1 MINKISN
8 SNIRSWKT
16 YFIFL
21 FVFLGIHTLF
31 SGAPYSERA
40 SSVILSESQL
50 PFRVVGVIISE
61 VSTSSVAVLENINN
75 GETAMLRIGESLLGM
90 RLTRISKYHVFFE
103 RENKTYQLYIGGRE
117 LLQFAKNPK
126 KEKEAI
132 QAPQKIKPSQPKQL
146 KQVELIKPKEFRRT
160 ELEKRIKEEMPILM
174 SSARIIPNMVAGKMA
189 GFKISKLPEDSI
201 LSELGVRKND
211 IIKEINGTQI
221 NDLESLMSLYQNI
234 WSENLF
240 NIVLERNGK
249 IVRMQFVLK

>member
-1 MINKISN
+1 MKNNISN
-8 SNIRSWKT
+8 LIIRFYKI

-21 FVFLGIHTLF
+21 FVFLGVPTMFAGAHF
-31 SGAPYSERA
+31 SVRA
-40 SSVILSESQL
+40 SSIILPESQL

-61 VSTSSVAVLENINN
+61 ISTSSVAVLKNINN
-75 GETAMLRIGESLLGM
+75 GEIAMVRIGESLLGM

-117 LLQFAKNPK
+117 LLQFAENPEKVK
-126 KEKEAI
+126 KEI

-146 KQVELIKPKEFRRT
+146 ESIEPKELERT

-174 SSARIIPNMVAGKMA
+174 SSARIIPNMVAGKME
-189 GFKISKLPEDSI
+189 GFKISKLPQTSI
-201 LSELGVRKND
+201 LSELGIHKND
-211 IIKEINGTQI
+211 IIKEINGTKI
-221 NDLESLMSLYQNI
+221 NDLESLLSLYQRI

-240 NIVLERNGK
+240 HIVLERNGK